1 MERRD
6 TLIIAIAGILAVV
19 VGLTAATLLGVD
31 IGFLSGSIITNSP
44 YPP

>member
-1 MERRD
+1 MERRNI
-6 TLIIAIAGILAVV
+6 LILTITGILAVV
-19 VGLTAATLLGVD
+19 VGLTVASLLGVD